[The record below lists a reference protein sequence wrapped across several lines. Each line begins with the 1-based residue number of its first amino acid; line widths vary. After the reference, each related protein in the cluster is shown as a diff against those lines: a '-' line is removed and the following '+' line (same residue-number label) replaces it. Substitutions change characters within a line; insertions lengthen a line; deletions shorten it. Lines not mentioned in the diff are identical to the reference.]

1 MKRRILR
8 NAVRC
13 LNCNE
18 TIESTTIYDF
28 KTCSCG
34 KVGVDGGRQYL
45 KRIGSIEDYEELSRC
60 MSTHEEWNEI
70 FRKK

>member
-13 LNCNE
+13 LNYNA

-34 KVGVDGGRQYL
+34 NVAVDGGLNYL
-45 KRIGSIEDYEELSRC
+45 KRSFPSDDPSKWYDDLSEWEIEG
-60 MSTHEEWNEI
+60 N
-70 FRKK
+70 